1 MIKTFKTRLAA
12 FASGLL
18 IAGVAL
24 AADDGA
30 PMQHAGVDLSDK
42 ASLQRG
48 AKLFVNYCSGCHSLR
63 FLRYS
68 RMAADLDLTEEQVMD
83 NLNFT
88 GAKFGDHMLAS
99 MPAVHAET
107 WFGKP
112 PPDLSLVVRSKPGG
126 PDWVYTF
133 LKSFYLDD
141 SATLGWNN
149 QFFPNVSMP
158 NPLWEMQGQMGA
170 MYGDPDATGAREVTG
185 LTVVKPG
192 LQNAQEFDR
201 TVRDL
206 TAFLTYASEPVATQR
221 AGIGVWVI
229 LFLAVFTFLAWMLKN
244 EFWKDVH

>member
-1 MIKTFKTRLAA
+1 
-12 FASGLL
+12 
-18 IAGVAL
+18 
-24 AADDGA
+24 
-30 PMQHAGVDLSDK
+30 
-42 ASLQRG
+42 
-48 AKLFVNYCSGCHSLR
+48 
-63 FLRYS
+63 
-68 RMAADLDLTEEQVMD
+68 
-83 NLNFT
+83 
-88 GAKFGDHMLAS
+88 
-99 MPAVHAET
+99 
-107 WFGKP
+107 
-112 PPDLSLVVRSKPGG
+112 VRSKPGG

-141 SATLGWNN
+141 HSTLGWNN

-170 MYGDPDATGAREVTG
+170 MYSEADDTGARVVTG

-206 TAFLTYASEPVATQR
+206 TAFLAYASEPIAPRR

-229 LFLAVFTFLAWMLKN
+229 LFLVVFTFLAWMLKN

>member
-68 RMAADLDLTEEQVMD
+68 RMASDLDLTEEQVMA

-133 LKSFYLDD
+133 GTTSSSPTFPCPTRYGKCRARWARCT
-141 SATLGWNN
+141 ATRT
-149 QFFPNVSMP
+149 PP
-158 NPLWEMQGQMGA
+158 
-170 MYGDPDATGAREVTG
+170 ARA
-185 LTVVKPG
+185 K
-192 LQNAQEFDR
+192 
-201 TVRDL
+201 
-206 TAFLTYASEPVATQR
+206 
-221 AGIGVWVI
+221 
-229 LFLAVFTFLAWMLKN
+229 
-244 EFWKDVH
+244 

>member
-24 AADDGA
+24 AADDAA

-68 RMAADLDLTEEQVMD
+68 RMAADLDLTEEQVMA

-88 GAKFGDHMLAS
+88 GAKFGDHMLSS
-99 MPAVHAET
+99 MPTEQAGQ
-107 WFGKP
+107 WFGKA
-112 PPDLSLVVRSKPGG
+112 PPDLSLIVRSKPGG

-141 SATLGWNN
+141 SAALGWNN
-149 QFFPNVSMP
+149 QFSPNITMP

-170 MYGDPDATGAREVTG
+170 MYGELDETGARPVIG
-185 LTVVKPG
+185 LLMAKPG
-192 LQNAQEFDR
+192 TQNAQEFDR

-206 TAFLTYASEPVATQR
+206 TAFLAYASEPVAIQR
-221 AGIGVWVI
+221 AGIGVWV
-229 LFLAVFTFLAWMLKN
+229 LVFLAVFTFLAWLLKN
-244 EFWKDVH
+244 EYWKDVH